1 MSHKYSILFIF
12 LLILSVFS
20 CEEDPETII
29 SVPENDR
36 TEQQLTDKD
45 SLIGYLSS
53 HYYNSSEVNSL
64 ANPTMQ
70 DLVIIELLDGEELPS
85 DYSFLIDDVET
96 KMTTH
101 MDIEYEYYILRIK
114 QGEGELSPEFSDD
127 IKINYWGSLTDGSVF
142 DQTTTPVVF
151 DLSTLLPG
159 WHRVIPEFNA
169 SSSFVSNSDG
179 SVSYNGFGMGA
190 MFIPSGLAYYAV
202 YQTGIP
208 SYSNLV
214 FKFEL
219 MQTESNDH
227 DSDNIPSYMEVSDSN
242 EYDLYGFDTDDD
254 IAPNFLDIDDDADGT
269 ITSEEIQIEAYSD
282 TTLSGLQTTLNT
294 IDLLSNQF
302 LSSISSA
309 NGTFNANLITLVD
322 SNQNG
327 IPNYLDA
334 TESDIIDLSL
344 IHI

>member
-127 IKINYWGSLTDGSVF
+127 IKINY
-142 DQTTTPVVF
+142 
-151 DLSTLLPG
+151 
-159 WHRVIPEFNA
+159 
-169 SSSFVSNSDG
+169 
-179 SVSYNGFGMGA
+179 
-190 MFIPSGLAYYAV
+190 
-202 YQTGIP
+202 
-208 SYSNLV
+208 
-214 FKFEL
+214 
-219 MQTESNDH
+219 
-227 DSDNIPSYMEVSDSN
+227 
-242 EYDLYGFDTDDD
+242 
-254 IAPNFLDIDDDADGT
+254 
-269 ITSEEIQIEAYSD
+269 
-282 TTLSGLQTTLNT
+282 LQTRWNMIRRNHVLQAWKEINAGWRQLMTN
-294 IDLLSNQF
+294 F
-302 LSSISSA
+302 MVVSSRC
-309 NGTFNANLITLVD
+309 
-322 SNQNG
+322 
-327 IPNYLDA
+327 
-334 TESDIIDLSL
+334 
-344 IHI
+344 

>member
-1 MSHKYSILFIF
+1 
-12 LLILSVFS
+12 
-20 CEEDPETII
+20 
-29 SVPENDR
+29 
-36 TEQQLTDKD
+36 
-45 SLIGYLSS
+45 
-53 HYYNSSEVNSL
+53 
-64 ANPTMQ
+64 MQ

-334 TESDIIDLSL
+334 TESDIID
-344 IHI
+344 